1 MSLKLNATLTVAGVT
16 LHAESDSVAGLID
29 AINGLT
35 AGLDPKTGTG
45 QASAPT
51 PAPTPETA
59 KGKKSASTDKPAS
72 SPPPADSTK
81 ADSAASAPTPA
92 SSSPAPAAVEVT
104 YEKSGLGEKIAA
116 YLGIKDS
123 AGYADRRS
131 KLVELLKKFDATSG
145 KNLKPAQFAEFD
157 ADLAKLVGAAAEE
170 DLS

>member
-35 AGLDPKTGTG
+35 AGLDPKTGSG

-51 PAPTPETA
+51 PAPAPTETA
-59 KGKKSASTDKPAS
+59 KGKKPASTDKPAAS
-72 SPPPADSTK
+72 SPPADSTK
-81 ADSAASAPTPA
+81 GDSAASAPTPA
-92 SSSPAPAAVEVT
+92 SAPPAAAVEVT